1 MQAYKVVD
9 LLNKDD
15 SFFSFDEFLKKINVK
30 TNYLEYF
37 MSTKAVECVY
47 RLMIV
52 FPQRI
57 LLECHL
63 PNTNTCRK
71 DGVPRSH

>member
-37 MSTKAVECVY
+37 
-47 RLMIV
+47 
-52 FPQRI
+52 I
-57 LLECHL
+57 LLQH
-63 PNTNTCRK
+63 
-71 DGVPRSH
+71 